1 VARIWVIAG
10 AEGVVIA
17 GRRQEKF
24 DEVIASARQYNKGST
39 KVIGVKT
46 DVKIDTDTDNLF
58 EQVRTAFGRP
68 ADVVYANAGW
78 VSELKPSAE
87 ESVKTWWSVY
97 VSADLPLPIPGPG
110 SNTEQEVNVLG
121 VHNTARSWIKSQ
133 PEPTKPVGTII
144 NVNSGLAGYLMS
156 GNSAY
161 GSSKIAV
168 HRYMEFLDL
177 GELSVLILLISS
189 VY

>member
-1 VARIWVIAG
+1 MLCQAVARVWVMAG

-17 GRRQEKF
+17 GRRQEKL
-24 DEVIASARQYNKGST
+24 DEVIASTEEYNKGST

-58 EQVRTAFGRP
+58 EQVKTTFGRP

-97 VSADLPLPIPGPG
+97 VSAEPLALK
-110 SNTEQEVNVLG
+110 LG
-121 VHNTARSWIKSQ
+121 
-133 PEPTKPVGTII
+133 
-144 NVNSGLAGYLMS
+144 
-156 GNSAY
+156 
-161 GSSKIAV
+161 
-168 HRYMEFLDL
+168 
-177 GELSVLILLISS
+177 
-189 VY
+189 